1 MEPIRINPDEF
12 KLENFINYYND
23 NVEELLSEYPNY
35 VSRICLIDR
44 DYMDVVIFD
53 EDYEE
58 LEDASDYKKLLLNGE
73 YALHFA
79 IGKTYEGAEKVEF
92 IDGKKYILN
101 HYLDD
106 IYEDN
111 STIKDIGELSL
122 NVDNLIGLLFDF
134 EEEDE
139 EIVISVVDFEHGG
152 GLSNPRI
159 REVDDSGDI
168 ENILKEKPHVLDK
181 KEEELLAAA
190 SDCLDAPSS
199 IHNIM
204 TNADMKFGNIKDEDG
219 EEVELTEGN
228 YSSFIK
234 SKDRNVR
241 KAAFERLFGEYKSFE
256 NTLATTLSSSI
267 KVFNFGAKI
276 RNYNS
281 ALEASLKP
289 NDIPTEVYTN
299 AVKTINDN
307 LSSLHRYVKLKKKLL
322 GLEEMHM
329 YDLYVPVIEVPK
341 EHVEFDKAVEMA
353 VEGLNPLGK
362 EYLDIF
368 QGGINGGWID
378 KYINKGKRGGA
389 YSWGGYDTK
398 PYVLL
403 NYNYELNDVSTL
415 VHEMGH
421 SIHSYYSRKE
431 QSYYYAGYTLFCAEV
446 ASTTN
451 EALLIHHLINKET
464 DKKKKLYLINQEL
477 EQIRTTVF
485 RQLMFA
491 EFELYTHESF
501 EKGLP
506 LTAQDYNAKWHE
518 LNVKYFGPDMVVDS
532 DIDVEWSRI
541 PHFYSDFYV
550 YQYATGYAAASAFAN
565 SILNGEKD
573 AVEKYVGFL
582 KSGGSDYPIEIL
594 KKAGVDMTTS
604 KPLEATINRFNELL
618 DMLEKE
624 I

>member
-1 MEPIRINPDEF
+1 MESKVLKKRGEIQEKDKWAVNEIYSCDEEWEREYKELQEEAP
-12 KLENFINYYND
+12 KLKDFEGKLGD
-23 NVEELLSEYPNY
+23 AKVLEEYFEVNEKTSRKAEKIY
-35 VSRICLIDR
+35 VYAHLRS
-44 DYMDVVIFD
+44 D
-53 EDYEE
+53 EDTSNTTYQAMMNKI
-58 LEDASDYKKLLLNGE
+58 DAYMAE
-73 YALHFA
+73 YA
-79 IGKTYEGAEKVEF
+79 TYTAYVVPEILALPDGTIEKLMNEN
-92 IDGKKYILN
+92 K
-101 HYLDD
+101 
-106 IYEDN
+106 
-111 STIKDIGELSL
+111 
-122 NVDNLIGLLFDF
+122 GLEPYKFL
-134 EEEDE
+134 
-139 EIVISVVDFEHGG
+139 
-152 GLSNPRI
+152 
-159 REVDDSGDI
+159 I

-451 EALLIHHLINKET
+451 EALLIHHLIN
-464 DKKKKLYLINQEL
+464 QEL